1 MMRGL
6 GAKMQNMVLVVLT
19 LSLLGCGVR
28 SGEVAQGER
37 KSVELSADDQ
47 HIYEVV
53 DEMPEFPGGV
63 QALSSYL
70 REKCSMSLETGCGD
84 LAAGGRVIVRFVV
97 EIDGSLS
104 QAEVVRGVSPDLDKK
119 ALRILSAM
127 PRWSAGR
134 VSARAVR
141 TRLILPMP
149 FALYW

>member
-1 MMRGL
+1 
-6 GAKMQNMVLVVLT
+6 MVQSVALA
-19 LSLLGCGVR
+19 LLLALLAGCGVR
-28 SGEVAQGER
+28 SGEAAQGER
-37 KSVELSADDQ
+37 KRVELSADDQ

-70 REKCSMSLETGCGD
+70 REKCNMSLDTGCGD
-84 LAAGGRVIVRFVV
+84 PAAGGRVIVRFVV
-97 EIDGSLS
+97 EVDGSLS
-104 QAEVVRGVSPDLDKK
+104 QAEVVRGVSPELDKE